1 LVRQYWDIYTFEFVF
16 GGIETY
22 IMSLKSDVSSS
33 LTSSTTTLKA
43 VPGFLTKTYDIFS
56 REDHQEYCGWG
67 SKGDSIVIR
76 QTEQFSKTVL
86 PKYFKHSNF
95 QSFVRQLNMYD
106 FRKTQQDPN
115 HGEFYHPF
123 FKFGRQDLL
132 INIKR
137 KANSKDGGQSKTSKA
152 RVKRE
157 VYEDEAV
164 LNASVLSAEDDAMFN
179 SRNHLNH
186 NRNIKLDTAPIDN
199 DSYNLEFVDDGS
211 DGNLLSLDT
220 PQHDTQRM
228 LINETDNALLEI
240 AKHETVRSRVEQRLN
255 NLTTI
260 TKRLEGENITLKA
273 MLDDSRV
280 KQDILQNRVETVLRA
295 LFNLFTKNGKIKGSS
310 ITKLLEDTA
319 ANESLGSSSSSRNI
333 PVLTKEDTNSIN
345 EVCTFL
351 GIQSPLG
358 RQQIESMSSLA
369 SLPGS
374 TALGSSFN
382 ELGGQELMKLP
393 SFDTGAASISVPKQP
408 IVSRTFKPDLERQSS
423 LDWFRT
429 KEEGGVDN
437 QPLARQ
443 HSINQHNNIGLK
455 RSSTSVED
463 SSSPG
468 IKSKKTKNVIDDTN
482 EHAQQLSLLGRSQNL
497 TLSRIDSIEQ
507 VVQALISGG
516 DTPKPNSMTEAT
528 K

>member
-1 LVRQYWDIYTFEFVF
+1 
-16 GGIETY
+16 
-22 IMSLKSDVSSS
+22 M
-33 LTSSTTTLKA
+33 
-43 VPGFLTKTYDIFS
+43 
-56 REDHQEYCGWG
+56 
-67 SKGDSIVIR
+67 
-76 QTEQFSKTVL
+76 
-86 PKYFKHSNF
+86 
-95 QSFVRQLNMYD
+95 
-106 FRKTQQDPN
+106 
-115 HGEFYHPF
+115 
-123 FKFGRQDLL
+123 
-132 INIKR
+132 
-137 KANSKDGGQSKTSKA
+137 
-152 RVKRE
+152 
-157 VYEDEAV
+157 
-164 LNASVLSAEDDAMFN
+164 
-179 SRNHLNH
+179 
-186 NRNIKLDTAPIDN
+186 
-199 DSYNLEFVDDGS
+199 
-211 DGNLLSLDT
+211 
-220 PQHDTQRM
+220 
-228 LINETDNALLEI
+228 EI